1 LRASGILAEETVTMR
16 AFVLLGL
23 SAFTLA
29 ACDSP
34 YGPPP
39 SSASNK
45 NYVTT
50 GSHLQ
55 PRQDQPSNVQT
66 LGPGNLGSG
75 GNPQGKLP
83 GAGA

>member
-1 LRASGILAEETVTMR
+1 MR

-23 SAFTLA
+23 SAFALA

-45 NYVTT
+45 SYVTT
-50 GSHLQ
+50 GSHLS
-55 PRQDQPSNVQT
+55 PAAGQPSNVES
-66 LGPGNLGSG
+66 LGAGSIG
-75 GNPQGKLP
+75 QGPAQGKL
-83 GAGA
+83 AGPS

>member
-1 LRASGILAEETVTMR
+1 MR

-23 SAFTLA
+23 SAFALA

-39 SSASNK
+39 SSASNR

-50 GSHLQ
+50 GSHLK
-55 PRQDQPSNVQT
+55 PSGEEQPSDVQT
-66 LGPGNLGSG
+66 LGAGSLGNSASTGKVPGPS
-75 GNPQGKLP
+75 
-83 GAGA
+83 

>member
-1 LRASGILAEETVTMR
+1 MR

-23 SAFTLA
+23 SALTLA

-50 GSHLQ
+50 GSHLP
-55 PRQDQPSNVQT
+55 PRPDQDPSNVQ
-66 LGPGNLGSG
+66 NLGAGSLGRG

>member
-1 LRASGILAEETVTMR
+1 MR

-23 SAFTLA
+23 SALALA

-50 GSHLQ
+50 GSHL
-55 PRQDQPSNVQT
+55 PPSADQPSNVESLSAGS
-66 LGPGNLGSG
+66 LGGKTS
-75 GNPQGKLP
+75 QGKL
-83 GAGA
+83 AGPS